1 MNRKSGTSLIWTIV
15 IILGIIFFWRQLLYL
30 TLFLIAV
37 IVCVVAYFYYRGR
50 KLSDARVSENKRRLD
65 EFRKQQQQG
74 AHEEQGYQQKST
86 GPVMDAE
93 FTVKSKEID

>member
-74 AHEEQGYQQKST
+74 AHEEGYQQKST